1 MKIRSVTV
9 GVNLSYPPAVGEVRR
24 AGMFACQARAEFTR
38 AGVEVQTLRLTIQPC
53 AAFLATK
60 SQREVVGFARELEGL
75 CRESSLEYC
84 SLGPTNVAG
93 APFDS
98 SLLRM
103 VPEVIA
109 ATETI
114 FASVSLATTTDGLQP
129 PIALEAA
136 KVIHAIS
143 RHTAGG
149 FGNLRFAA
157 TANCPPHIPF
167 FPASYHQGVPAF
179 SLALEAA
186 DLIAEALRGS
196 SEAAAID
203 RRVVEVMEERLFP
216 LQEIARRLEGNGY
229 AFRGFDLSPAPGPGS
244 ETSIAYALEELGL
257 GRFGEPGTLTA
268 TALVAGALKNTSLQ
282 TCGYCGLML
291 PVLEDSGLAERN
303 NEGLLHLSSLLSYSA
318 ICGTGLDTI
327 PLPGDVTVEQL
338 AAILLDVA
346 TLAVRLKKPLS
357 ARLFPIPGK
366 KEGDMTEFDF
376 PYFLNTRVM
385 GLG

>member
-1 MKIRSVTV
+1 
-9 GVNLSYPPAVGEVRR
+9 
-24 AGMFACQARAEFTR
+24 
-38 AGVEVQTLRLTIQPC
+38 
-53 AAFLATK
+53 
-60 SQREVVGFARELEGL
+60 
-75 CRESSLEYC
+75 
-84 SLGPTNVAG
+84 
-93 APFDS
+93 
-98 SLLRM
+98 
-103 VPEVIA
+103 
-109 ATETI
+109 
-114 FASVSLATTTDGLQP
+114 
-129 PIALEAA
+129 
-136 KVIHAIS
+136 
-143 RHTAGG
+143 
-149 FGNLRFAA
+149 
-157 TANCPPHIPF
+157 
-167 FPASYHQGVPAF
+167 
-179 SLALEAA
+179 
-186 DLIAEALRGS
+186 
-196 SEAAAID
+196 
-203 RRVVEVMEERLFP
+203 MEERLFP
-216 LQEIARRLEGNGY
+216 LQKIARRLEGNGY
-229 AFRGFDLSPAPGPGS
+229 AFRGFDLSPAPGPGR

-268 TALVAGALKNTSLQ
+268 IALVAGALKNTSLQ

-303 NEGLLHLSSLLSYSA
+303 NEGLLHLSSLLCYSA